1 MSPSSRFVLFFFK
14 IPLFQVLLH
23 ERDNEHPNLLKLFVM
38 MVGFGLIGL
47 LRLVDSH
54 DHDHGVAAAV
64 NATVNAA
71 ARSLGIEATGHH
83 DHNH

>member
-1 MSPSSRFVLFFFK
+1 
-14 IPLFQVLLH
+14 
-23 ERDNEHPNLLKLFVM
+23 